1 MTPEGVME
9 CDKVNLI
16 EVIDIVKAL
25 ISKSGNEE
33 NDRFGDFSQYKGY
46 CVLRHLHCLSPSHT
60 IPQEMHP
67 GSTDISTVHDVSS
80 LLKNSA

>member
-25 ISKSGNEE
+25 ISKSGNE
-33 NDRFGDFSQYKGY
+33 RK
-46 CVLRHLHCLSPSHT
+46 
-60 IPQEMHP
+60 
-67 GSTDISTVHDVSS
+67 
-80 LLKNSA
+80 